1 MEQSLLIYFPLLVLQ
16 KISDVNYKGHV
27 NKKKE
32 KIDSGDTCHAELIL
46 DYLKFKGLEKIK
58 AEEKIINVS
67 DMPPLEGDDEEPTE
81 TVAEKK
87 EIKSSKN
94 RNRIK
99 HFSSKRTINQTLNI
113 ISSSKR
119 WGQIIQIKK

>member
-1 MEQSLLIYFPLLVLQ
+1 MLLLVLQ

-32 KIDSGDTCHAELIL
+32 KIDSGDTCHAELFL
-46 DYLKFKGLEKIK
+46 DYLKFKRL
-58 AEEKIINVS
+58 EKIINLS

-99 HFSSKRTINQTLNI
+99 HFSSKRTIN
-113 ISSSKR
+113 
-119 WGQIIQIKK
+119 

>member
-1 MEQSLLIYFPLLVLQ
+1 
-16 KISDVNYKGHV
+16 
-27 NKKKE
+27 
-32 KIDSGDTCHAELIL
+32 
-46 DYLKFKGLEKIK
+46 
-58 AEEKIINVS
+58 
-67 DMPPLEGDDEEPTE
+67 MPPLEGDDEEPTE